1 MCNCAATIN
10 QGPENW
16 QPTRFAV
23 KDLEWEEGTEMLPM
37 GDGERG
43 RARQDRPVVYHGLI
57 MPCCQVFVWETGKVV
72 CVWRGQQGER

>member
-23 KDLEWEEGTEMLPM
+23 KWEEGTEMLPM
-37 GDGERG
+37 GG
-43 RARQDRPVVYHGLI
+43 RRVREQ
-57 MPCCQVFVWETGKVV
+57 
-72 CVWRGQQGER
+72 